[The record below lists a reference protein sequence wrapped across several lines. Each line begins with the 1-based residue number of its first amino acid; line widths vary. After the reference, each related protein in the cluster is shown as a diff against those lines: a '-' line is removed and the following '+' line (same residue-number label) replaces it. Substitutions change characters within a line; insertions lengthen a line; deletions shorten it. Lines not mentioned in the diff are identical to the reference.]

1 MARGRVGAIA
11 IDTNVFD
18 EEGQNIHDGNL
29 PLLRQVEQAG
39 KRLLVPDVIAR
50 EMESHLREKFGQEKA
65 FDSKV
70 LKHLK
75 KFAADEVVSAV
86 ARAIHEHDRD
96 AKKALDAFFAN
107 VTATVIQASDYTSL
121 ESVMDR
127 YFASEPPF
135 EPGGKK
141 KAEFP
146 DAIALLSLEGWA
158 NKNDTKVLCVTKD
171 GDWERYSNQSDRLLI
186 TPELEDVLAALVLVR
201 GEKLPDRVR
210 AAAAIWLESEAA
222 KEKIEASIQF
232 HLDDHSPFV
241 DADSYCG
248 FNDEVVELYP
258 KRGSLAI
265 DAANVA
271 VLSADHS
278 DAVISVSVDFVAK
291 GRFSFDF
298 FVPDSIDKDDVP
310 VGHAYATSETEV
322 RADLS
327 IGLYL
332 EDFAADE
339 TQVLSADDVT
349 EITVKMSGLHF
360 DVGTIGPDYSNDAP
374 D

>member
-1 MARGRVGAIA
+1 M
-11 IDTNVFD
+11 
-18 EEGQNIHDGNL
+18 
-29 PLLRQVEQAG
+29 
-39 KRLLVPDVIAR
+39 
-50 EMESHLREKFGQEKA
+50 
-65 FDSKV
+65 
-70 LKHLK
+70 
-75 KFAADEVVSAV
+75 
-86 ARAIHEHDRD
+86 
-96 AKKALDAFFAN
+96 
-107 VTATVIQASDYTSL
+107 
-121 ESVMDR
+121 
-127 YFASEPPF
+127 
-135 EPGGKK
+135 
-141 KAEFP
+141 
-146 DAIALLSLEGWA
+146 
-158 NKNDTKVLCVTKD
+158 
-171 GDWERYSNQSDRLLI
+171 
-186 TPELEDVLAALVLVR
+186 
-201 GEKLPDRVR
+201 
-210 AAAAIWLESEAA
+210 
-222 KEKIEASIQF
+222 
-232 HLDDHSPFV
+232 
-241 DADSYCG
+241 
-248 FNDEVVELYP
+248 
-258 KRGSLAI
+258 
-265 DAANVA
+265 A